1 MREIAAAI
9 VVFGGA
15 VCFGLAGLSDGPRGA
30 DAQGVGVML
39 MLGGGIPLARE
50 FYLGWRSVARRDE
63 TD

>member
-15 VCFGLAGLSDGPRGA
+15 VCFGLASMSDNARGS
-30 DAQGVGVML
+30 DAQTVGILL
-39 MLGGGIPLARE
+39 MLGGGVPLARE
-50 FYLGWRSVARRDE
+50 FYLGWKSVARRDE

>member
-15 VCFGLAGLSDGPRGA
+15 VCFGLAGLSDSARGA
-30 DAQGVGVML
+30 DAQTAGVML

>member
-15 VCFGLAGLSDGPRGA
+15 ICFGLAGISDNARGA
-30 DAQGVGVML
+30 DAQGVGIML

-63 TD
+63 PD